1 MLPSSNIRLIWFLT
15 DPKPL
20 DLAALYQT
28 LFVEEPDKLA
38 RFKNQTPQTPFL
50 ATAGGS
56 FGGYSVELQAQ
67 TGRVDLVLQPD
78 AQALGSQPNPAP
90 SLLDTQAAIWELDT
104 AIARAELLPES
115 HRNAVVV
122 VATKL
127 CDSNI
132 EAIDEFNKYV
142 GTKDTIIDSSDHFF
156 QINKRKEIGNV
167 YFNRVVQAAAL
178 EFQSFQLSMN
188 GQSSPAQT
196 MNTTHVLNLTFD
208 FNTVPDGTTFGVE
221 KQKEV
226 FRTLLDEQRIACAE
240 VSLEFLNDA
249 R

>member
-28 LFVEEPDKLA
+28 LFMEEPDRIA

-56 FGGYSVELQAQ
+56 IKGYSIELQAQ
-67 TGRVDLVLQPD
+67 TGRVDLILQPD
-78 AQALGSQPNPAP
+78 TPASGIEPNAAP
-90 SLLDTQAAIWELDT
+90 SLLDTQSAILELET

-115 HRNAVVV
+115 HRNAVVI
-122 VATKL
+122 VATRV
-127 CDSNI
+127 CDSNT

-142 GTKDTIIDSSDHFF
+142 GTKDTIADSSDHFF
-156 QINKRKEIGNV
+156 QINRRKRIGNIN
-167 YFNRVVQAAAL
+167 FNRVVQAAAL

-188 GQSSPAQT
+188 GQSVPAQT
-196 MNTTHVLNLTFD
+196 MNTAHVLNLTFD
-208 FNTVPDGTTFGVE
+208 FNTVPDGSTFSVE
-221 KQKEV
+221 RQKEV
-226 FRTLLDEQRIACAE
+226 FRYLLDEQRIACAE
-240 VSLEFLNDA
+240 ISLRFLNGA
-249 R
+249 